1 MSRVY
6 NQKISCQGFN
16 SSLILSLYTTDRKY
30 QTKGFECFVKSE
42 FEREPL
48 MLDKQMIPHFKPLDV
63 GFKISQE
70 QSCSSIRDNHATFLV
85 KDTLFKEE
93 VA

>member
-1 MSRVY
+1 MY
-6 NQKISCQGFN
+6 WFG
-16 SSLILSLYTTDRKY
+16 
-30 QTKGFECFVKSE
+30 GFECFGKSG

-48 MLDKQMIPHFKPLDV
+48 MLEKQMIPHLKGLDV

-70 QSCSSIRDNHATFLV
+70 QPFNFIRDDHATFLV
-85 KDTLFKEE
+85 KNTLFKEE